1 MIKNYDCYKTL
12 KKTAKVNNLYIYDRG
27 ILNTPYAADL
37 ALLNNMDVSD
47 DDSKAINAELTN
59 LANIDIFPNTP
70 NGISFIDFDNFKFT
84 RLFYW
89 FYKHRVYSADGKHLY
104 NILQLAKIRYITY
117 TRKSVYDEFDIESDI
132 ELNCGYSAPVTDI
145 DFVTDIDLD

>member
-27 ILNTPYAADL
+27 TLNTPYAADL
-37 ALLNNMDVSD
+37 AMLNNMDISD
-47 DDSKAINAELTN
+47 DDFKAINDKLTN
-59 LANIDIFPNTP
+59 LNNIDIFTNTP
-70 NGISFIDFDNFKFT
+70 NGISFIGFDNFKSA

-89 FYKHRVYSADGKHLY
+89 FYRHRVYSADGKHLY

-117 TRKSVYDEFDIESDI
+117 TRKSVYDEFDVESDI
-132 ELNCGYSAPVTDI
+132 NLDCGYSAPVTDI
-145 DFVTDIDLD
+145 DLD

>member
-12 KKTAKVNNLYIYDRG
+12 KKTAKVNNLYIYDNG
-27 ILNTPYAADL
+27 ALNTSYTADL

-47 DDSKAINAELTN
+47 DDFKAINNKLTN
-59 LANIDIFPNTP
+59 LSNIDIFTNTP
-70 NGISFIDFDNFKFT
+70 NGISFIDFDNFKSA

-89 FYKHRVYSADGKHLY
+89 FYRHKVYSADGKHLY

-117 TRKSVYDEFDIESDI
+117 TRKSVYDEFAVESDVK
-132 ELNCGYSAPVTDI
+132 LDCGYSAPVN
-145 DFVTDIDLD
+145 DIDLD

>member
-27 ILNTPYAADL
+27 TLNTPYAADL
-37 ALLNNMDVSD
+37 ALLNNMGVSD
-47 DDSKAINAELTN
+47 DDFKAINDELTN
-59 LANIDIFPNTP
+59 LNNIDIFTSTP
-70 NGISFIDFDNFKFT
+70 NGISFIDFDNFKSA

-89 FYKHRVYSADGKHLY
+89 FYRHRVYSADGKHLY

-117 TRKSVYDEFDIESDI
+117 TRKSVYNEFGVESDV
-132 ELNCGYSAPVTDI
+132 ELNCGYSAPVN
-145 DFVTDIDLD
+145 DIDLD

>member
-12 KKTAKVNNLYIYDRG
+12 KKAAKVNNLYIYDRG
-27 ILNTPYAADL
+27 TLNTPYAADL
-37 ALLNNMDVSD
+37 ELLNNMDISD

-59 LANIDIFPNTP
+59 LSNIDVFTNTP
-70 NGISFIDFDNFKFT
+70 NGISFIDFDNFKSA

-89 FYKHRVYSADGKHLY
+89 FYRHRVYSADGKHLY

-117 TRKSVYDEFDIESDI
+117 TRKSVYDNFDVESDI
-132 ELNCGYSAPVTDI
+132 ELDCKYSAPVTDI
-145 DFVTDIDLD
+145 DLD